1 MSSGGNDFG
10 YDDVEEIPDDVN
22 EIVIEKQTFKM
33 SNMSNSN
40 FRNKLVTSF
49 HKRWEKKYRV
59 AFTYRKMT

>member
-1 MSSGGNDFG
+1 MGDNDFG

-22 EIVIEKQTFKM
+22 EIMIEKQTFKI

-49 HKRWEKKYRV
+49 HKRWKTKDIEWPSRTGKI
-59 AFTYRKMT
+59 T